1 MKDALGRFWRWARRA
16 PKLGLSKVPTP
27 SRDFAA
33 SRLAGLAAWVKRGF
47 GLVTATRLLYVFLLA
62 IALLA
67 VWVWRSGQ
75 QSGRANWAQD
85 WVPGIGTSAMTI
97 LITVAVVDRILG
109 RRERLQRQRRLRS
122 IVGDGFVNYGIYGA
136 WQTHLNAVAGDYA
149 EGHLNSYQ
157 RPRRDTLGLLRD
169 WLDGQAA
176 EDVPL
181 RTVQRLIKSQAI
193 DF

>member
-1 MKDALGRFWRWARRA
+1 MTRFRRQLLVGGFLLALASALAVMVHGRFQRA
-16 PKLGLSKVPTP
+16 LPNYAYLTG
-27 SRDFAA
+27 
-33 SRLAGLAAWVKRGF
+33 WVLF
-47 GLVTATRLLYVFLLA
+47 SA